1 MNSRQFTFYTRSV
14 RTSLRMKFLLLSI
27 FVFTVNG
34 APQISSEFVTEDQVA
49 RKIIKDELRVIE
61 KLSNDNEVAKSIV
74 KSIDQDCMLEAYRK
88 NKLLNEL
95 TEEAL
100 DISSISGDTKID
112 PILVFANIALS
123 CSNKL
128 DKLLGFLFDNIFS
141 YSGLLDA
148 FRDDEFFKKHID
160 DLVCFNNYAVKT
172 NVLDPSAYSLLKYE
186 LVNRT
191 QEECDKEVMEMKE
204 LATSSLESASSFVVS
219 DHSKCLQ
226 NELAISAEKF
236 FLRYVLLIPLGLS
249 EDQKKAEKMNFI
261 EDSREGLEKILTCNA
276 GKASTTDNEISVE

>member
-1 MNSRQFTFYTRSV
+1 
-14 RTSLRMKFLLLSI
+14 MKLLILSM
-27 FVFTVNG
+27 FVFTVISVNG

-49 RKIIKDELRVIE
+49 RKIIADELRVIE
-61 KLSNDNEVAKSIV
+61 KLSNDNEIAKAVV
-74 KSIDQDCMLEAYRK
+74 KSIDQNCMLEAYRK
-88 NKLLNEL
+88 HKLLSEL

-100 DISSISGDTKID
+100 DLSFISEDTKID
-112 PILVFANIALS
+112 PILAFANIALS

-148 FRDDEFFKKHID
+148 FREDEPFKKFID

-172 NVLDPSAYSLLKYE
+172 NVLDPSAYSLLNYQ
-186 LVNRT
+186 LVNQT

-204 LATSSLESASSFVVS
+204 LAASSLTFASSFVVS
-219 DHSKCLQ
+219 DHTRCLQ

-236 FLRYVLLIPLGLS
+236 FLRYVLLIPLGLN
-249 EDQKKAEKMNFI
+249 EEQKKAEKMNFI
-261 EDSREGLEKILTCNA
+261 EDSREGLEKILMCNA
-276 GKASTTDNEISVE
+276 GKTTTSDNENSVD